1 MFEFVFYGVCACQRT
16 RERWHVWICFVYM
29 FEIISLWNVFSIHIS
44 TLTLYSGFIWLP
56 ECLYQSPWAH
66 AGIKFWKAPSV
77 VALLSPSTRA
87 LAYLRMS
94 VCTSRHE
101 LTQAHVHAC
110 VCVYICLPRLYVC
123 PVCTRVCVCT
133 YVYHAYMYALY
144 VCARVCVYICIPRL
158 YVCLI
163 CMPYMYARV
172 CVYMYTTPQRFHPLT

>member
-1 MFEFVFYGVCACQRT
+1 MYAFLFFLFFHVFAC
-16 RERWHVWICFVYM
+16 
-29 FEIISLWNVFSIHIS
+29 
-44 TLTLYSGFIWLP
+44 
-56 ECLYQSPWAH
+56 AH
-66 AGIKFWKAPSV
+66 AVHTSATRWPSWSRARVIWGHSSSTWNASARLTFWKAPSI

-87 LAYLRMS
+87 LAYLRIS

-123 PVCTRVCVCT
+123 LVCTRVCVCT

-172 CVYMYTTPQRFHPLT
+172 CAYMYTTPQRFHPLT